1 MRKPSPNQMKRAVAF
16 QFQSSQHGKGIWKV
30 VTQNGRL
37 RKVSKNLATPKSID
51 LIMSLPLKKD
61 WSTFPVVY
69 KDILKAFLGPKFD
82 LAKHESMTEDT
93 WIVLYNAC
101 KKLYEENDSPILILH
116 EL

>member
-1 MRKPSPNQMKRAVAF
+1 M
-16 QFQSSQHGKGIWKV
+16 V
-30 VTQNGRL
+30 VYEKLVKIQQL
-37 RKVSKNLATPKSID
+37 KIDWSK
-51 LIMSLPLKKD
+51 IMSLPMKKD
-61 WSTFPVVY
+61 WSTFPSHY

-82 LAKHESMTEDT
+82 LAKHESMTEST